1 VALPGAFLAHAIVER
16 MPMHIHAAILDAA
29 VITGG
34 AVMISTA
41 LRKVMLA

>member
-1 VALPGAFLAHAIVER
+1 
-16 MPMHIHAAILDAA
+16 MPMHIHVAILDTA

-34 AVMISTA
+34 AAMMSTA